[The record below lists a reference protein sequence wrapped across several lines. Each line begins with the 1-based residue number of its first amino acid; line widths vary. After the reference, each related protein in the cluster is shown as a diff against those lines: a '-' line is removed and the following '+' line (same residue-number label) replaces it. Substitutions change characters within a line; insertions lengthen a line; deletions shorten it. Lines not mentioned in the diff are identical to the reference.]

1 MHKKRDIDAAIQ
13 RQQVLDAARRQEEVD
28 QYSHTMAMEQ
38 RQHCDVM
45 RMSVNRRE
53 DFEAVGPSQRLLESA
68 SRAGQVIASTR
79 LNGSTVGQG
88 YLELA
93 ANRVRE
99 EFNVHVRFITSIEMD
114 RAVFDKPKS
123 TFFSPNEKT
132 SEFLDIYESIK
143 AVFGENSSNV
153 KKDAIV
159 TDNNTIENS
168 GKPEEK
174 QAGKVL
180 EPSYPINENFIKEL

>member
-1 MHKKRDIDAAIQ
+1 
-13 RQQVLDAARRQEEVD
+13 
-28 QYSHTMAMEQ
+28 
-38 RQHCDVM
+38 
-45 RMSVNRRE
+45 
-53 DFEAVGPSQRLLESA
+53 
-68 SRAGQVIASTR
+68 
-79 LNGSTVGQG
+79 
-88 YLELA
+88 
-93 ANRVRE
+93 
-99 EFNVHVRFITSIEMD
+99 MD